1 MFQIVSWTKTQN
13 LMYIILNR
21 NVAADDFQNSLD
33 QATLNSILS
42 DLVDTSSG
50 IEYEAERD
58 KNYHIVCKIRDIL
71 MMG

>member
-1 MFQIVSWTKTQN
+1 MFQIVSSTKTQN

-21 NVAADDFQNSLD
+21 NVADDDFQNSLD

-50 IEYEAERD
+50 VEYEAERD

-71 MMG
+71 MMD